1 MVRKREREKEISS
14 NEGRATAGGSRGG
27 TGRRDGRPL
36 HLPRESS
43 SPSSI
48 PSAPAAGRR
57 SCVLL
62 LSGGLD
68 SATCLALVSRWG
80 WTVHALSF
88 DYGQRHRVELL
99 AARRLARTY
108 RVASHRVIAIPSLG
122 ALGGSAL
129 TDRSIRVPK
138 KSLGKTR
145 VPVTYVPARNT
156 LFLAFALGVAETSGA
171 TEIVIGANALDY
183 SGYPDCRPAFLA
195 RVRARREPRDE
206 GRRRGA
212 ALLRPRAASLAL
224 EGRDRPARARAR
236 ARSRPHDVLLRA
248 LGLGKALRRVRL
260 VSPQGEGLRRGR
272 RRGSPDALIHRAGVR
287 AASSRA
293 RARRSRGGRSRG

>member
-48 PSAPAAGRR
+48 PSAPAAGRK

-156 LFLAFALGVAETSGA
+156 LFLAFALGVAETSSA

-195 RVRARREPRDE
+195 AFERTANLGTKAGVE
-206 GRRRGA
+206 GRRFSIRA
-212 ALLRPRAASLAL
+212 PLLSLTKAGIVRLAL
-224 EGRDRPARARAR
+224 ALALDLGLTTSCYEPSVSGKPCGACD
-236 ARSRPHDVLLRA
+236 SCLLRA
-248 LGLGKALRRVRL
+248 KGFAEAGAADRRTR
-260 VSPQGEGLRRGR
+260 
-272 RRGSPDALIHRAGVR
+272 
-287 AASSRA
+287 
-293 RARRSRGGRSRG
+293 